1 VSRATGNAPPHAG
14 TRVLVVGDEVVVA
27 LDLARTLCALGCAV
41 LGPASGPAHALA
53 LLRRGRP
60 DAVLLDL
67 GPRGG
72 SAPSLVAAA
81 AAAGVP
87 LLLLGD
93 RALEGSGLPA
103 LPSAA
108 WLDKPFGPTDLR
120 RALARLVGREGGP
133 ADRPDAGEDDLHALV
148 DGRLAAGRFPE
159 VEARLAACPDA
170 AERVRAFRHQREL
183 LAALGEAL
191 AGAEPPPALSRLG
204 AALACALRRQRHS
217 RRTTTVTRPG
227 SAPARPGGG
236 LTGG

>member
-1 VSRATGNAPPHAG
+1 MSRATGNAPPHAG

-41 LGPASGPAHALA
+41 LGPASGPAHALG

-60 DAVLLDL
+60 DAVVLDL
-67 GPRGG
+67 GPCGVTLPVVG
-72 SAPSLVAAA
+72 AAA
-81 AAAGVP
+81 AVGVP

-93 RALEGSGLPA
+93 RAREGSGLPV
-103 LPSAA
+103 PSSAA
-108 WLDKPFGPTDLR
+108 WLDEPFGTAALGRVLAWLVGRGGGPTD
-120 RALARLVGREGGP
+120 P
-133 ADRPDAGEDDLHALV
+133 PDVGEDELHALV
-148 DGRLAAGRFPE
+148 DGRLAAERCPE
-159 VEARLAACPDA
+159 VEARLAARPDT
-170 AERVRAFRHQREL
+170 AERVRVFRDQRAL
-183 LAALGEAL
+183 VAALGEAL

-204 AALACALRRQRHS
+204 AALACALRRQRHC